1 MPTLPQN
8 RKFYGHR
15 WRNKTRIRILK
26 RAGGKF
32 FKRGKRKGKYAG
44 GARCEFCGAL
54 DRSRVIY
61 LESHP
66 AFYFELSD
74 QMPLFSEK
82 PLHKCFRRDDGKPVP
97 RYDNVDLTNFIERRV
112 LRAQLRALRAPLSD
126 KVNRPTLV
134 EVLEI
139 ERLTAE
145 LKGRPVMVRV
155 QIGVCHLN
163 HTPGDDRDDN
173 LRAGCRRCH
182 LHHDEKQ
189 HRKTR
194 AIHKDSRRPLL
205 DALNALARRDRR
217 RGIA

>member
-1 MPTLPQN
+1 MPTLPEN
-8 RKFYGHR
+8 RRYYGHR
-15 WRNKTRIRILK
+15 WRTKTRIRILK
-26 RAGGKF
+26 RAGGNFYK
-32 FKRGKRKGKYAG
+32 KGKRKGQYAG

-66 AFYFELSD
+66 AYYFELSD
-74 QMPLFSEK
+74 QLPLFSER
-82 PLHKCFRRDDGKPVP
+82 PLHRCFRRDDGKPVP
-97 RYDNVDLTNFIERRV
+97 KYDDVDLTGFIERHV
-112 LRAQLRALRAPLSD
+112 LRKRLKELRAERDATKTLADQLNVELRIA
-126 KVNRPTLV
+126 
-134 EVLEI
+134 
-139 ERLTAE
+139 A
-145 LKGRPVMVRV
+145 LKAKPVMVRV

-194 AIHKDSRRPLL
+194 AIHKDTRRPLL
-205 DALNALARRDRR
+205 TAIARAGVKVPRR
-217 RGIA
+217 RSTA